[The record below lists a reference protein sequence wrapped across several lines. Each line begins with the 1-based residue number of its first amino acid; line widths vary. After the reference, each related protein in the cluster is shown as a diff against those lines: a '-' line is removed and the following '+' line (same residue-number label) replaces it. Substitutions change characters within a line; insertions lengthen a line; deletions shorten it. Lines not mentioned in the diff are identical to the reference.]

1 VSITCKIKPA
11 LCCDHFR
18 LRHVTFRAGQ
28 KMTHHP
34 RLERSSPPPGPGIL
48 HLGPGAF
55 FRAFVAP
62 YTDEAMAAGGGNW
75 GIIGVSLKSP
85 TARDALAPQ
94 GCLYTTVE
102 RGPKGD
108 VRRRIGAITEALV
121 APEDPGMVLDAM
133 ARPETRI
140 ITLTVTEKGYC
151 QNPRDGSLK
160 ATHPEIAHDTT
171 TMDRPRS
178 AIGFLVL
185 ALARRRNAG
194 IPPFTVLRCD
204 NLPSNGRVLREL
216 VIALARR
223 RDAAGKD
230 QGLADWIAAHVAFP
244 SSMVDRI
251 TPATTPAD
259 IDALA
264 QATGLRDHALA
275 VHEPFR
281 QWVIEDHFPLGR
293 PDWETAGAQL
303 VRDVER
309 HELMKLRCLNG
320 THSALAY
327 LGYLAGHE
335 TVADAV
341 ADPPFARL
349 CEKLWHDEILPTVP
363 QPEGE
368 DLSAYCADLLER
380 YRNPAIRHRTWQIAM
395 DGSQKLPQRILG
407 TVRDN
412 LARGQMPT
420 GLCLVIAAWMQ
431 YVGGID
437 RNGRPI
443 DVRDPMADELG
454 LAVSAQ
460 DPVAA
465 LLLIEAI
472 FGTDLAKNSAFVE
485 VIKSAYQTLS
495 DKGVAIAVEEYTRG

>member
-1 VSITCKIKPA
+1 
-11 LCCDHFR
+11 
-18 LRHVTFRAGQ
+18 
-28 KMTHHP
+28 MTYYP
-34 RLERSSPPPGPGIL
+34 RLKRTSPPPAPGIL

-62 YTDEAMAAGGGNW
+62 YTDEAMSADGCDW

-102 RGPKGD
+102 RGPMGD

-121 APEDPGMVLDAM
+121 APEDPGAVLDAM

-140 ITLTVTEKGYC
+140 VTLTVTEKGYC
-151 QNPRDGSLK
+151 QNPRDGSLQ
-160 ATHPEIAHDTT
+160 AAHPDIAHDTK

-185 ALARRRNAG
+185 ALARRRNAD
-194 IPPFTVLRCD
+194 IPPFTVLCCD
-204 NLPSNGRVLREL
+204 NLPSNGSVLRKL

-223 RDAAGKD
+223 REAAGKD

-244 SSMVDRI
+244 STMVDRI
-251 TPATTPAD
+251 TPATTQAD

-264 QATGLRDHALA
+264 QATGLRDHALV

-293 PDWETAGAQL
+293 PDWETAGAQM
-303 VRDVER
+303 VHDVER

-320 THSALAY
+320 THSVLAY

-363 QPEGE
+363 
-368 DLSAYCADLLER
+368 
-380 YRNPAIRHRTWQIAM
+380 
-395 DGSQKLPQRILG
+395 
-407 TVRDN
+407 
-412 LARGQMPT
+412 
-420 GLCLVIAAWMQ
+420 
-431 YVGGID
+431 
-437 RNGRPI
+437 
-443 DVRDPMADELG
+443 
-454 LAVSAQ
+454 
-460 DPVAA
+460 
-465 LLLIEAI
+465 
-472 FGTDLAKNSAFVE
+472 
-485 VIKSAYQTLS
+485 
-495 DKGVAIAVEEYTRG
+495 